1 MSFHQLNHHDSG
13 LRNLL
18 QIVTHPLHI
27 DIIRSCREWC
37 RRSLWISLLPFSPP
51 HALAKCVVLLCDRLI
66 ACEVAAGPPL
76 FASLLRVQLALF
88 VAVGVL
94 LASARATESLFFF

>member
-1 MSFHQLNHHDSG
+1 M
-13 LRNLL
+13 LRPQRYALP
-18 QIVTHPLHI
+18 PLS
-27 DIIRSCREWC
+27 IRAVDRP
-37 RRSLWISLLPFSPP
+37 RLLWISLLPFSPP

-76 FASLLRVQLALF
+76 FASFLPVQLALF